1 MKEID
6 FYLQYLDEGFGD
18 TVARGIGKVQG
29 LVGKGMMAANLLNF
43 GNLSPTSQALT
54 GVAAGT
60 MGLNAYQRWKQ
71 KQAAQQQPQPQG
83 QPQQQMKFPNR

>member
-6 FYLQYLDEGFGD
+6 LYLQYLDEGFGD
-18 TVARGIGKVQG
+18 TVARGLGKVQG

-43 GNLSPTSQALT
+43 GNLPPASQALT
-54 GVAAGT
+54 GMAAGG
-60 MGLNAYQRWKQ
+60 MALNSYQKWKQ
-71 KQAAQQQPQPQG
+71 KQAAQQGQPQG